1 MAFLNPLT
9 QPLKV
14 LALIVHAVLDDMYE
28 VAFFDW
34 QTSSHAKS
42 RNGKVQG
49 VWERLFVR
57 WHFESS
63 CIKPLN
69 VLALVCVHSTWYEL
83 ALFTCFES
91 ILLCI
96 DVIHKSASSISK
108 PFCLRVSFTS
118 SHVLRTYSWETL
130 HCVFQTLEIGRWEK
144 SNMWLWLKNCFD
156 STRS

>member
-42 RNGKVQG
+42 RSGKVQG
-49 VWERLFVR
+49 VWEWERSFVR

-130 HCVFQTLEIGRWEK
+130 HCVFQTLEIGRVGR
-144 SNMWLWLKNCFD
+144 NLICD
-156 STRS
+156 YD